1 MREKQQIHILC
12 KQQKHLCDLGKL
24 HRPSNW
30 SCKNTSFVFKCEFIL
45 SALSLKGLMWRLGA
59 PSNCPYLL
67 DILAASVDTF
77 VITKQTHFLPVH
89 LISVS
94 EHWGKMGPDRCGLE
108 I

>member
-1 MREKQQIHILC
+1 MWIH
-12 KQQKHLCDLGKL
+12 
-24 HRPSNW
+24 S
-30 SCKNTSFVFKCEFIL
+30 KCLVTE
-45 SALSLKGLMWRLGA
+45 GA
-59 PSNCPYLL
+59 DVAARGPSNCPYLL

-108 I
+108 F